1 MVEPVR
7 PGQPWL
13 HGPVPDLLFGCGALF
28 AISSLILG
36 LGSGTVF
43 RAVPAAVPAM
53 LVAFVSAPH
62 YGATLLRVYDRRS
75 DRRAHFAFSVVATAV
90 IAGIFGLSLFH
101 HWTGS
106 ALATVYL
113 TWTGWHYT
121 AQNFG
126 IAMMYARRRGHSL
139 APRLRRSL
147 HASFVLSFA
156 LVVLVMHGQQAPV
169 ADPSLEV
176 RLIPLAIP
184 AGLGAIAVVVVLAAY
199 LGATG
204 HALLLLVRGSGRL
217 ADGLPIAAIVA
228 TQALWWSVPY
238 AARHFD
244 LFGGVVPFGADLRS
258 AFFVWIAVAHA
269 AQYLWI
275 TSHFAR
281 SEAGFR
287 GFGNYYGRALL
298 AGSAIWMLPA
308 LAFAPATDAFD
319 WNFALLLAAA
329 VNVHHFVLDGAVWKL
344 RQSRVARALIE
355 DRADVEADERSGG
368 WIRGAVWSA
377 AAFALLL
384 SVASL
389 VDRFYVLPSALKEGR
404 LAAAARSLDRQAW
417 FGTTDSITRFQ
428 LGRRFEAAGDLES
441 ASIQYERSARNVP
454 RIEPYRRLLA
464 IYERTERAGEFG
476 RTCDALFALESD
488 RARPAVSAGGGSVRG
503 SLPDDDEGREA
514 SCMRIAQGV
523 RGPRA
528 AAPPAA
534 IATNAGGGGSVGPLV
549 RYD

>member
-13 HGPVPDLLFGCGALF
+13 HGPIPDLLFGCGALF

-36 LGSGTVF
+36 IGGGKSLE
-43 RAVPAAVPAM
+43 AVPAAVPAM

-75 DRRAHFAFSVVATAV
+75 DRRAYFLFSVVATVV
-90 IAGIFGLSLFH
+90 IAGIFGFSLFH
-101 HWTGS
+101 RWTGS
-106 ALATVYL
+106 VLATVYL

-147 HASFVLSFA
+147 HASFVLSFL

-184 AGLGAIAVVVVLAAY
+184 ERAGAFAVAVVLAGYWA
-199 LGATG
+199 ATG

-228 TQALWWSVPY
+228 TQALWWSLPY
-238 AARHFD
+238 AARHFGA
-244 LFGGVVPFGADLRS
+244 FRGVVPLGADWRS

-281 SEAGFR
+281 AEVGFR

-329 VNVHHFVLDGAVWKL
+329 VNVHHFVLDGAIWKL
-344 RQSRVARALIE
+344 RQSRIARVLIE
-355 DRADVEADERSGG
+355 DRAEAEADERSHG
-368 WIRGAVWSA
+368 WIRGAVHAA

-389 VDRFYVLPSALKEGR
+389 WDRFYVLPAALKEGR

-417 FGTTDSITRFQ
+417 FGTSDSITRFQ
-428 LGRRFEAAGDLES
+428 LGRRFKAAGDLEN
-441 ASIQYERSARNVP
+441 ASIQYELSARNVP

-464 IYERTERAGEFG
+464 IYARTEREGEFE
-476 RTCDALFALESD
+476 RTCDALFALEQD
-488 RARPAVSAGGGSVRG
+488 RARPAVSAGGPAVPGDV
-503 SLPDDDEGREA
+503 EGRA
-514 SCMRIAQGV
+514 SSCTRIA

-528 AAPPAA
+528 PTAAA
-534 IATNAGGGGSVGPLV
+534 IATNARSGRGVGPLV